1 MKTGKAANEK
11 TISGIKTAKK
21 NVNPFIKLMEDQKRI
36 AAAVNNDQP
45 LSSLKDI
52 KFVRPLQD

>member
-1 MKTGKAANEK
+1 MKTHKAAIEK
-11 TISGIKTAKK
+11 TIDCIKTAKK

-36 AAAVNNDQP
+36 AAAVNNDRP

-52 KFVRPLQD
+52 KFVRP